1 MRRISPV
8 TKEAFCWTRSQ
19 VVYSYERLEHWENT
33 AGPETYKELVELNE
47 ALLDGFKSS
56 LTKLVAIEFQEV
68 AHEFGLDEEHAQQRG
83 SAFPHLQGTDI
94 DLNESVVEYCAEI
107 IEDLMEVFT
116 IPAISIAD
124 EFEEWLSEL
133 YDWHARENN

>member
-1 MRRISPV
+1 MRRISPI

-19 VVYSYERLEHWENT
+19 VVYSYERLEHWES
-33 AGPETYKELVELNE
+33 ASSPETYKELLEVNE
-47 ALLDGFKSS
+47 ALIDGFKSS
-56 LTKLVAIEFQEV
+56 LTKLIAIEFQEV
-68 AHEFGLDEEHAQQRG
+68 AHEFGITEEQAMDRG
-83 SAFPHLQGTDI
+83 SAFPHLQGTEI

-116 IPAISIAD
+116 IPAVSIAD

-133 YDWHARENN
+133 YDWYLDKTN